1 MSSPRPFVAAV
12 AGIAALCALDA
23 AVKELTRSY
32 SVAYAVLGRY
42 VFGTVFALAVW
53 WWQPQ
58 AAEIAKRD
66 HRLGQLRLDL
76 RILEIEPLWRIA
88 REEAAGQ
95 RGLTRLKILL
105 LMRDFP
111 DGLRAFSASLNG

>member
-23 AVKELTRSY
+23 TVKELTRSY

-42 VFGTVFALAVW
+42 VFGNVFALAVW

-58 AAEIAKRD
+58 AGRSAR
-66 HRLGQLRLDL
+66 G
-76 RILEIEPLWRIA
+76 EP
-88 REEAAGQ
+88 
-95 RGLTRLKILL
+95 
-105 LMRDFP
+105 
-111 DGLRAFSASLNG
+111 

>member
-53 WWQPQ
+53 WW
-58 AAEIAKRD
+58 
-66 HRLGQLRLDL
+66 
-76 RILEIEPLWRIA
+76 
-88 REEAAGQ
+88 
-95 RGLTRLKILL
+95 
-105 LMRDFP
+105 
-111 DGLRAFSASLNG
+111 

>member
-53 WWQPQ
+53 WWQGRPTLTRDMLPAHLTRGVLI
-58 AAEIAKRD
+58 AATAY
-66 HRLGQLRLDL
+66 LFFFS
-76 RILEIEPLWRIA
+76 
-88 REEAAGQ
+88 
-95 RGLTRLKILL
+95 LTRL
-105 LMRDFP
+105 
-111 DGLRAFSASLNG
+111 GLA

>member
-1 MSSPRPFVAAV
+1 MSSPRPFLAAV

-23 AVKELTRSY
+23 AVQELTRSY

-58 AAEIAKRD
+58 AGRSAR
-66 HRLGQLRLDL
+66 G
-76 RILEIEPLWRIA
+76 EP
-88 REEAAGQ
+88 
-95 RGLTRLKILL
+95 
-105 LMRDFP
+105 
-111 DGLRAFSASLNG
+111 

>member
-1 MSSPRPFVAAV
+1 MQNLVN
-12 AGIAALCALDA
+12 DD
-23 AVKELTRSY
+23 
-32 SVAYAVLGRY
+32 
-42 VFGTVFALAVW
+42 
-53 WWQPQ
+53 Q